1 MLRIRRSVQAKYNTE
16 ASYLA
21 AQTLAAREGK
31 VIDAAPSAPALDP
44 MAAAEQAG
52 NTKGGFV
59 AAQHHRPPR
68 EAPDGSASAGA
79 PEANAEEIQIDE
91 DDV

>member
-21 AQTLAAREGK
+21 AQTLAARDGK
-31 VIDAAPSAPALDP
+31 VVDAAPVASALDP

-52 NTKGGFV
+52 ASKGGFV
-59 AAQHHRPPR
+59 AAKHGGPSQ
-68 EAPDGSASAGA
+68 EAPENGAGA
-79 PEANAEEIQIDE
+79 GALESNAEEIQID
-91 DDV
+91 DDDM

>member
-21 AQTLAAREGK
+21 AQTLASRDGK
-31 VIDAAPSAPALDP
+31 ITESAPAAAVDA
-44 MAAAEQAG
+44 MAAAEQASAPPG
-52 NTKGGFV
+52 RGFV
-59 AAQHHRPPR
+59 AAKHGNAQPQP
-68 EAPDGSASAGA
+68 
-79 PEANAEEIQIDE
+79 PEASTANADEIQIDE